1 MMPYYL
7 NELMMSGNYFAMRKC
22 AILPLNLGGM
32 RQLMVLSSE
41 KKSYLVKFSVYLLFI
56 IQEKI

>member
-22 AILPLNLGGM
+22 AILPLNLGGDETAYG
-32 RQLMVLSSE
+32 S
-41 KKSYLVKFSVYLLFI
+41 KF
-56 IQEKI
+56 